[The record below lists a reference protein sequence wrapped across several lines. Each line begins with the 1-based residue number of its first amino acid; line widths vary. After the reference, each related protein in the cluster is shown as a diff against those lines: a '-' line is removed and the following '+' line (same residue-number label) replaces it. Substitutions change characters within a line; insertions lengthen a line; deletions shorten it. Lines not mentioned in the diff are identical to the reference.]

1 MTDTTQSQT
10 GQPDPATIAAAV
22 AVSNITI
29 QGLEFEVPRPFKAGP
44 HELTAGEAHALNQT
58 MAENLRN
65 NFASTIKD
73 AMEAYRKANSL
84 AADAEVPVANLDADA
99 LQTELDK
106 YASEYKFREGGGGGM
121 RTPTDPVEREANS
134 IALAKVKAKLSEKGI
149 KLNSVSKEKMAE
161 LVKAVVDKYPDI
173 TVEAKR
179 RVEAAAGIS
188 LEGLGV

>member
-1 MTDTTQSQT
+1 MTDTTQGAGPQT
-10 GQPDPATIAAAV
+10 DPAATAAA

-65 NFASTIKD
+65 NFASVIKD
-73 AMEAYRKANSL
+73 AMTAYRKANSL
-84 AADAEVPVANLDADA
+84 AEDAEVPVANLDSDA

-106 YASEYKFREGGGGGM
+106 YAGEYKFREGGGGGM
-121 RTPTDPVEREANS
+121 RTPTDPVEREANA
-134 IALAKVKAKLSEKGI
+134 IALAKVKAKFSEKGI

-161 LVKAVVDKYPDI
+161 LVKAVVEKYPDI
-173 TVEAKR
+173 KAEAER
-179 RVEAAAGIS
+179 RVKAAEGIS